1 MFLNTERKTLT
12 ESEWWPQR
20 DAIELAELKCA
31 ISLRADWVLGRSVGP
46 QTGQGV
52 ALESRCGCGGWIRA
66 TRRCK
71 SRRGEEVGEANA
83 PLANA
88 HQRTRAIMA
97 AVTPASVAQLPPLRP
112 WQRLSVRVAGLF
124 VAVTLLAVGLVGE
137 VLYER
142 QKRETEATLGA
153 LLLNIA
159 RTGAYLIDPDLHMVV
174 QRTLTQETSAYL
186 RVRQALSIVQDEN
199 RIETPVYTLT
209 DYDAEKRQARFMV
222 TSRGPGVP
230 GEPYPLVPALL
241 EPLGRA
247 FHDNV
252 ATHTAV
258 YHNQSGTWI
267 TAFAPIRNGPGPPIA
282 VLDVDYPV
290 TVYLVRLAAVRNTIV
305 GASLLGALAALILGV
320 IVARRVAGP
329 ITALTETAARV
340 QAGDLSVALPVRSRD
355 EVGRL
360 TRAFNEMIEGLRQ
373 RDFIRSTFGRYVSPE
388 VAQALLASPEA
399 QRLGGEKREVTVLMS
414 DLRGYTR
421 FAELGDAQAVMA
433 VLNEVLARM
442 TDVIIAHGGTI
453 NEFIGDAIFAIF
465 GAPLAHPDH
474 AERAAAAAIAM
485 QRAMADVNEAHAQRG
500 LPRFE
505 MGVGINTGEAV
516 VGNIGSEQRAKY
528 AVVGAA
534 VNLAARV
541 EGCTVGG
548 QIFLSPHTYA
558 RVRDLVEVG
567 EPFPVE
573 VKGVAEPLLLYEL
586 RAISGRFAQRLPE
599 MASDDEQVPV
609 WLPFVCRVFEGK
621 ILGKDE
627 TSGTVVRLGRRRVDV
642 RLDGTLPLL
651 TNLRFR
657 LNYPGLGYDSGDL
670 YGKVIGTEQQEGTP
684 VTRIRLT
691 SIDPVDQQILE
702 TFFES

>member
-1 MFLNTERKTLT
+1 M
-12 ESEWWPQR
+12 
-20 DAIELAELKCA
+20 I
-31 ISLRADWVLGRSVGP
+31 
-46 QTGQGV
+46 
-52 ALESRCGCGGWIRA
+52 
-66 TRRCK
+66 
-71 SRRGEEVGEANA
+71 
-83 PLANA
+83 
-88 HQRTRAIMA
+88 A
-97 AVTPASVAQLPPLRP
+97 AVRSAPGAPLPPLRP
-112 WQRLSVRVAGLF
+112 WQRLSVRIAGLF
-124 VAVTLLAVGLVGE
+124 VTVTLLAVGLVGE

-142 QKRETEATLGA
+142 QKRETEETLGT

-159 RTGAYLIDPDLHMVV
+159 RTGAYLIDPDLHTVV
-174 QRTLTQETSAYL
+174 QQTLSQQTSAYL
-186 RVRQALSIVQDEN
+186 RVRRALVILQDEN
-199 RIETPVYTLT
+199 GIATPVYTLT
-209 DYDAEKRQARFMV
+209 DYDGRKRQARFMV
-222 TSRGPGVP
+222 TSRGPGAP
-230 GEPYPLVPALL
+230 GEPYPLVPALI

-247 FHDNV
+247 FRDNV

-282 VLDVDYPV
+282 VLDVDYSV
-290 TVYLVRLAAVRNTIV
+290 TVYLARLAAVRNTIV

-320 IVARRVAGP
+320 MFARRVAGP
-329 ITALTETAARV
+329 ITALTETAERV
-340 QAGDLSVALPVRSRD
+340 QAGDLSVALRVRSRD

-360 TRAFNEMIEGLRQ
+360 TQAFNDMIEGLRQ
-373 RDFIRSTFGRYVSPE
+373 RDFIRDTFGRYVSPE
-388 VAQALLASPEA
+388 VAQELLASPEA

-421 FAELGDAQAVMA
+421 FAELGDAQDVMA

-442 TDVIIAHGGTI
+442 TAVIIAHGGTI

-485 QRAMADVNEAHAQRG
+485 QSAMAEVNEAHAQRG

-505 MGVGINTGEAV
+505 MGIGINTGEAV
-516 VGNIGSEQRAKY
+516 VGNIGSRQRAKY

-558 RVRDLVEVG
+558 LLRDLVEVS

-573 VKGVAEPLLLYEL
+573 VKGIAEPLLLYEL
-586 RAISGRFAQRLPE
+586 RATTGRFARRVPE
-599 MASDDEQVPV
+599 TTTDDEQVPV
-609 WLPFVCRVFEGK
+609 SLPLVGRVLAGK
-621 ILGKDE
+621 VLGDAE
-627 TSGTVVRLGRRRVDV
+627 MTGTVVRLGRRHVDV
-642 RLDGTLPLL
+642 RLDGALPPLSS
-651 TNLRFR
+651 LRFR

-670 YGKVIGTEQQEGTP
+670 YGKVIGTAPAEGAL

-691 SIDPVDQQILE
+691 SIDPVDQKILE
-702 TFFES
+702 TFLES

>member
-1 MFLNTERKTLT
+1 M
-12 ESEWWPQR
+12 W
-20 DAIELAELKCA
+20 
-31 ISLRADWVLGRSVGP
+31 LRGLDKGHA
-46 QTGQGV
+46 
-52 ALESRCGCGGWIRA
+52 ALQIQE
-66 TRRCK
+66 
-71 SRRGEEVGEANA
+71 GEEVGEANA

-421 FAELGDAQAVMA
+421 FAELGDAQDVMA
-433 VLNEVLARM
+433 VLNEVLGRM

-599 MASDDEQVPV
+599 MANDDEQVPV
-609 WLPFVCRVFEGK
+609 LLPFVGRVFEGK
-621 ILGKDE
+621 LLGKDE
-627 TSGTVVRLGRRRVDV
+627 TSGTVVRLRRRHVDV

-670 YGKVIGTEQQEGTP
+670 YGKVIGTDQREGTP

>member
-1 MFLNTERKTLT
+1 
-12 ESEWWPQR
+12 
-20 DAIELAELKCA
+20 
-31 ISLRADWVLGRSVGP
+31 
-46 QTGQGV
+46 
-52 ALESRCGCGGWIRA
+52 
-66 TRRCK
+66 
-71 SRRGEEVGEANA
+71 
-83 PLANA
+83 
-88 HQRTRAIMA
+88 MA

-124 VAVTLLAVGLVGE
+124 VVVTLLAVGLVGE

-548 QIFLSPHTYA
+548 QIFLSPNTYA

-586 RAISGRFAQRLPE
+586 RAIHGRFAQRLPE
-599 MASDDEQVPV
+599 MASDDKQVLV

-627 TSGTVVRLGRRRVDV
+627 TCGTVVRLGRRRVDV

-657 LNYPGLGYDSGDL
+657 LNYPRLGCDSGDL
-670 YGKVIGTEQQEGTP
+670 YGKVIGTEQHEGTP
-684 VTRIRLT
+684 VSRIRLT

-702 TFFES
+702 TFLES

>member
-1 MFLNTERKTLT
+1 M
-12 ESEWWPQR
+12 
-20 DAIELAELKCA
+20 
-31 ISLRADWVLGRSVGP
+31 
-46 QTGQGV
+46 
-52 ALESRCGCGGWIRA
+52 
-66 TRRCK
+66 
-71 SRRGEEVGEANA
+71 
-83 PLANA
+83 
-88 HQRTRAIMA
+88 
-97 AVTPASVAQLPPLRP
+97 PPLRP

-137 VLYER
+137 LLYER
-142 QKRETEATLGA
+142 QKRETEATLGT

-159 RTGAYLIDPDLHMVV
+159 RTGAYLIDPAQHLMV
-174 QRTLTQETSAYL
+174 QRTLTQHTSAYL
-186 RVRQALSIVQDEN
+186 QVRQALAIIQDEN
-199 RIETPVYTLT
+199 RIATPVYTLT
-209 DYDAEKRQARFMV
+209 DYDAERRQARFMV
-222 TSRGPGVP
+222 TSRGPGAP

-247 FHDNV
+247 FRENV
-252 ATHTAV
+252 ATHTPV
-258 YHNQSGTWI
+258 YRNQSGTWI

-282 VLDVDYPV
+282 VLDVDYSV
-290 TVYLVRLAAVRNTIV
+290 TVYLSRLAAARNTIV
-305 GASLLGALAALILGV
+305 GASLLGALTALLLG
-320 IVARRVAGP
+320 IIIARRVTGP

-340 QAGDLSVALPVRSRD
+340 QAGDLSADLPIRSRD

-388 VAQALLASPEA
+388 VARELLASPEA
-399 QRLGGEKREVTVLMS
+399 QRLGGEKREVTILMS

-421 FAELGDAQAVMA
+421 FAELGEAGDVMA
-433 VLNEVLARM
+433 VLNDVLGRM
-442 TDVIIAHGGTI
+442 TDIIIAHGGTI

-465 GAPLAHPDH
+465 GAPLAYADH

-485 QRAMADVNEAHAQRG
+485 QRAMVDVNEAHAKLG

-505 MGVGINTGEAV
+505 MGIGINTGEAV

-534 VNLAARV
+534 VNLAGRV

-548 QIFLSPHTYA
+548 QILLSPRTHAY
-558 RVRDLVEVG
+558 VRDLVEVG
-567 EPFPVE
+567 EPLSVE

-586 RAISGRFAQRLPE
+586 RAITGRFAQRLPE
-599 MASDDEQVPV
+599 LANDEQVPV
-609 WLPFVCRVFEGK
+609 ALPFVCRVFEGK
-621 ILGKDE
+621 VLGTDE
-627 TSGTVVRLGRRRVDV
+627 TAGTVVRLGRRQVNV
-642 RLDGTLPLL
+642 RLDGPLPLL

-670 YGKVIGTEQQEGTP
+670 YGKVIATDQHDGTS

-691 SIDPVDQQILE
+691 SIDPVDQKILE
-702 TFFES
+702 GFLKF

>member
-1 MFLNTERKTLT
+1 M
-12 ESEWWPQR
+12 
-20 DAIELAELKCA
+20 
-31 ISLRADWVLGRSVGP
+31 
-46 QTGQGV
+46 
-52 ALESRCGCGGWIRA
+52 A
-66 TRRCK
+66 T
-71 SRRGEEVGEANA
+71 
-83 PLANA
+83 
-88 HQRTRAIMA
+88 
-97 AVTPASVAQLPPLRP
+97 VTPASVAQLPPLRP

-209 DYDAEKRQARFMV
+209 DYDPEKRQARFMV

-267 TAFAPIRNGPGPPIA
+267 TAFAPIRNGPGQPIA
-282 VLDVDYPV
+282 VLDVDYSV
-290 TVYLVRLAAVRNTIV
+290 TVYLARLAAVRNTIV

-373 RDFIRSTFGRYVSPE
+373 RDFIRNTFGRYVSPE
-388 VAQALLASPEA
+388 VARELLASPEA

-421 FAELGDAQAVMA
+421 FAELGDAQDVMA
-433 VLNEVLARM
+433 VLNEVLGRM
-442 TDVIIAHGGTI
+442 TDVIIAHGSTI

-548 QIFLSPHTYA
+548 QIFLTTSTLERIRGLA
-558 RVRDLVEVG
+558 EVA
-567 EPFPVE
+567 PPVPVE
-573 VKGVAEPLLLYEL
+573 VKGIAEPLLLYEL
-586 RAISGRFAQRLPE
+586 RGIAGQFAQRLP
-599 MASDDEQVPV
+599 DLDTLVDQQVDIS
-609 WLPFVCRVFEGK
+609 LPLACWVIDGK
-621 ILGKDE
+621 
-627 TSGTVVRLGRRRVDV
+627 VVSKTEIAGVVLRLGMRQLDV
-642 RLDGTLPLL
+642 HLDTPLRPL
-651 TNLRFR
+651 TNVRMRLR
-657 LNYPGLGYDSGDL
+657 YPGLDRDSGDL
-670 YGKVIGTEQQEGTP
+670 YGKVLAEEQHNGVG

-691 SIDPVDQQILE
+691 SVDAIDQKIIAGFLDM
-702 TFFES
+702 

>member
-1 MFLNTERKTLT
+1 
-12 ESEWWPQR
+12 
-20 DAIELAELKCA
+20 
-31 ISLRADWVLGRSVGP
+31 
-46 QTGQGV
+46 
-52 ALESRCGCGGWIRA
+52 
-66 TRRCK
+66 
-71 SRRGEEVGEANA
+71 
-83 PLANA
+83 
-88 HQRTRAIMA
+88 MA
-97 AVTPASVAQLPPLRP
+97 AVTATSANQFPRLRL

-137 VLYER
+137 VLYEH

-159 RTGAYLIDPDLHMVV
+159 RTGAYLIDPAQHLVV
-174 QRTLTQETSAYL
+174 QQTLTQETSAYL
-186 RVRQALSIVQDEN
+186 RVRHALSIVQDEN
-199 RIETPVYTLT
+199 RIATPVYTLT
-209 DYDAEKRQARFMV
+209 NYDAEKRQARFMV

-258 YHNQSGTWI
+258 YRNQSGTWI

-282 VLDVDYPV
+282 VLDVDYSV
-290 TVYLVRLAAVRNTIV
+290 TVYLSRLAAARNTIV
-305 GASLLGALAALILGV
+305 GASLLGALVALILGIV
-320 IVARRVAGP
+320 VARRVTGP
-329 ITALTETAARV
+329 ITVLTESAARV

-373 RDFIRSTFGRYVSPE
+373 RDFIRDTFGRYVSPE
-388 VAQALLASPEA
+388 VARELLASPEA

-421 FAELGDAQAVMA
+421 FAELGDAKDVMT

-442 TDVIIAHGGTI
+442 TDIIIAHGGTI

-474 AERAAAAAIAM
+474 AERAAATALAM
-485 QRAMADVNEAHAQRG
+485 QRAMAEVNEAHAQRG

-528 AVVGAA
+528 AVVGSA
-534 VNLAARV
+534 VNVAARV
-541 EGCTVGG
+541 EGATVGG
-548 QIFLSPHTYA
+548 QVLITAETRAAIGELA
-558 RVRDLVEVG
+558 RVRPPLSI
-567 EPFPVE
+567 E
-573 VKGVAEPLLLYEL
+573 VKGLSAPL
-586 RAISGRFAQRLPE
+586 
-599 MASDDEQVPV
+599 
-609 WLPFVCRVFEGK
+609 
-621 ILGKDE
+621 
-627 TSGTVVRLGRRRVDV
+627 VVH
-642 RLDGTLPLL
+642 
-651 TNLRFR
+651 
-657 LNYPGLGYDSGDL
+657 DL
-670 YGKVIGTEQQEGTP
+670 QGI
-684 VTRIRLT
+684 
-691 SIDPVDQQILE
+691 
-702 TFFES
+702 

>member
-1 MFLNTERKTLT
+1 
-12 ESEWWPQR
+12 
-20 DAIELAELKCA
+20 
-31 ISLRADWVLGRSVGP
+31 
-46 QTGQGV
+46 
-52 ALESRCGCGGWIRA
+52 
-66 TRRCK
+66 
-71 SRRGEEVGEANA
+71 
-83 PLANA
+83 
-88 HQRTRAIMA
+88 MA

-112 WQRLSVRVAGLF
+112 WQRLSVRIAGLF

-153 LLLNIA
+153 LLLNIS

-290 TVYLVRLAAVRNTIV
+290 TVYLARLAAVRNTIV

-388 VAQALLASPEA
+388 VAQQLLASPEA

-485 QRAMADVNEAHAQRG
+485 QRAMADVNEAHTLRG

-657 LNYPGLGYDSGDL
+657 LNYPRLGYDSGDL
-670 YGKVIGTEQQEGTP
+670 YGKVIGTEQHEGTP
-684 VTRIRLT
+684 VARIRLT

-702 TFFES
+702 TFLES